1 MITQT
6 IYLNMIPGSV
16 CPVIHVSQY
25 DTDENALVFNLYQGS
40 VPFTAGTTATIE
52 GTKQDKTGFTYA
64 ASYSDNVV
72 TADLTEQMTAV
83 SGVVMCEIRI
93 TDGSNT
99 VGTQTFILMVEPA
112 ALADDTVISD
122 TDIPL
127 LQQAVDAA
135 AQVQTTASQFYGT
148 GSKISASANLN
159 DYTTS
164 GKFYAEANQAITNAP
179 IYGGFTMFVWYTFNQ
194 YRLVQV
200 VFGLD
205 GSISVRALYQNNTW
219 RDWWSSNNTKLYG
232 GAKTLTS
239 SNNLN
244 SVVADGDYNYSSN
257 SRPSNCPGN
266 LGGRVTVERT
276 LGLGQANYIRQTV
289 MQYNISDGFYTRVS
303 QDGGSTWTNWYKYS
317 MTDTGA

>member
-40 VPFTAGTTATIE
+40 VPFTSGTTATIE

-64 ASYSDNVV
+64 ASYSDNMVV
-72 TADLTEQMTAV
+72 ADLTEQMTAV
-83 SGVVMCEIRI
+83 SGAVMCEIRI

-99 VGTQTFILMVEPA
+99 VGTQNFILMVEPA
-112 ALADDTVISD
+112 ALANDTVISD

-127 LQQAVDAA
+127 LQQAIDAA
-135 AQVQTTASQFYGT
+135 AQVETTTSKFYGT

-179 IYGGFTMFVWYTFNQ
+179 ISGGFTMFVWYTFNQ

-219 RDWWSSNNTKLYG
+219 RDWWSSNNCLALTGLTLVSTAVDWNTLNTPGEYYFTKNTY
-232 GAKTLTS
+232 AKGSNAPKGS
-239 SNNLN
+239 STF
-244 SVVADGDYNYSSN
+244 A
-257 SRPSNCPGN
+257 
-266 LGGRVTVERT
+266 GRLTVEYGMSSEQT
-276 LGLGQANYIRQTV
+276 HIRQTYRP
-289 MQYNISDGFYTRVS
+289 YNSADIFIRVYS
-303 QDGGSTWTNWYKYS
+303 GSWTGWKQVS
-317 MTDTGA
+317 MVDA